1 MKNILLTG
9 GAGFIGSH
17 TCLALME
24 KGYNVFVID
33 SFVNSSP
40 KALER
45 VLEIYRRKKNMNKV
59 DLKIFNIDLCSK
71 DCIKK
76 VFLELRKLNK
86 NVDGVIHFAGL
97 KAVSDSV
104 EDPIAYFDN
113 NVAGTISLLNAMQKA
128 KVGYFIFSSSATV
141 YGEPSELPIKETH
154 ALLPTNP
161 YGQSKLYVENIL
173 SSLCRADKN
182 FKCVSLRYF
191 NPAGAHT
198 SGLIGESTQDT
209 PNNLFPFISQVIE
222 GKRDFLNIFGNDYPT
237 KDGTGVRDYIHIED
251 LIDGHLAALNFLINN
266 SQTKNYSVFNLGTGK
281 GYSVKE
287 IISTYENVNRLKI
300 PINYAERR
308 KGDIAENYA
317 DPSLAN
323 EKLKWKTKRKLED
336 ICLSIAKYIS
346 SRK

>member
-1 MKNILLTG
+1 MKLLLTG
-9 GAGFIGSH
+9 GSGYIGSH
-17 TCLALME
+17 AAIEFSKKGHELILVDNFSNSDSSTLHALSKILGFNLPFFE
-24 KGYNVFVID
+24 NDVRDTHSIY
-33 SFVNSSP
+33 
-40 KALER
+40 
-45 VLEIYRRKKNMNKV
+45 EIIRNN
-59 DLKIFNIDLCSK
+59 DI
-71 DCIKK
+71 
-76 VFLELRKLNK
+76 E
-86 NVDGVIHFAGL
+86 GVVHFAGL
-97 KAVSDSV
+97 KSVSDSV